1 MWLDHLLSVTS
12 YLVTIAT
19 DHYRTFLKMCARD
32 EGTATKNGQVRTFY
46 PLEKTQKNLMG
57 GGDWHT
63 SIYYQ

>member
-1 MWLDHLLSVTS
+1 MWPDHLLSVTS

-19 DHYRTFLKMCARD
+19 DHHRTFLKMCARH
-32 EGTATKNGQVRTFY
+32 ERTATKDGQVLMFY

-63 SIYYQ
+63 SSYYQ